1 MNFQLFQS
9 FILKYILCIFQKLDK
24 NKCHTL
30 MQLTQR
36 NDSIKKSYNENIASL
51 TRNIKKVRELYA
63 SYYDICYKIV
73 IFI

>member
-1 MNFQLFQS
+1 
-9 FILKYILCIFQKLDK
+9 
-24 NKCHTL
+24 